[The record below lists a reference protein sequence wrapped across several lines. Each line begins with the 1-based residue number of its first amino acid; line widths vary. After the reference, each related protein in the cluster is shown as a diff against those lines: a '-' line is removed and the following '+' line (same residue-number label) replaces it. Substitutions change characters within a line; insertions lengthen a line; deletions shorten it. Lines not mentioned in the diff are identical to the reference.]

1 MAIDKITPMAHD
13 RQVDNE
19 FLYVAGGVALG
30 IFAAGVVLSSPTIR
44 RVFGKTDLE
53 SIVSTVLPDIEKYFR
68 LRSM

>member
-1 MAIDKITPMAHD
+1 MAIDKISPMTQD
-13 RQVDNE
+13 RQVDKE

-30 IFAAGVVLSSPTIR
+30 IFAAGMVLSSPTIR

-53 SIVSTVLPDIEKYFR
+53 SIVSTVVPDIEKYFR